1 MLIGCMF
8 FICSVL
14 TLALNNTF
22 ILRRTGQRCIYS
34 NGLNH
39 TCTRVEQSGS
49 LYNFVS
55 AQCKTERILAYRNLS
70 TKPQFIQKYITIF
83 KMKEELGSLCD
94 RSQCFW
100 KNFDKCIGSQY
111 YCKNSDQCIR
121 SQYFLGELE
130 SVHQVPI
137 FLGELGSLLWVP
149 ILFGRI
155 LSNSCES

>member
-121 SQYFLGELE
+121 FQ
-130 SVHQVPI
+130 I
-137 FLGELGSLLWVP
+137 F
-149 ILFGRI
+149 FGRI
-155 LSNSCES
+155 GISALGPNIFGRIGIITLGPNIVWKNFQQQL